1 MKKKIILYN
10 FISSS
15 LFYILIL
22 TSKFDFNICICS
34 NGEAFKSGDTCKT
47 DCTAEELID
56 KSCIPISIKE
66 DDINIIFEK
75 IMSHYRTPSVN
86 TIISNVYIKGE
97 GINYIITTNEIQKTN
112 SDKTFLDLD
121 ENIINNKLSST
132 TDFYIV
138 LIDIINTDYMTSS
151 NGIRIFKLEGGNY
164 LLSNLYKDKKINISI
179 PMEVSNEEKTF
190 YKNVKK
196 EYGYNIL
203 DIDDS
208 FYVDKCSK
216 FTTSINTDISLKKR
230 NEIYG
235 NSYSKCSEIC
245 TYEKYDEN
253 ENKIYCNCIYGSTA
267 KKRKEIKS
275 EPINYSVIKCINKLM
290 KDVVKNYL
298 FLVMAFL
305 SLIFLICFII
315 TCIKLSSTIS
325 QYVKDFEVSK
335 TNFLNYYK
343 GNNRNEK
350 EKNKEREK
358 SENSETEKISKIKE
372 EDNEDEGEDE
382 EDGEIS
388 DENDV
393 GYFNNKANNN
403 KQNNNDFN
411 NQHYNYIMN
420 NPYNAYNPYIQYEQ
434 YLMYHHYNMMN
445 YMKNY
450 NNQFIYNNIKNN
462 NNKKNEEN
470 EEEEEEKE
478 ERDEDEEEEDEGNK
492 REKKKDGNKKEN
504 EKGNRIIKGR
514 RFFNGNYLPE
524 FKELDKNAVYTLKID
539 YIKLKEYAKMM
550 KKQKEEEEN
559 KENRS
564 KNERS
569 NSNQK
574 NLKKETNKKSKN
586 KEKETTK
593 RKDRDKE
600 NKLKNNKDSKK
611 NNLSKNKKGKKED
624 IYEEITK
631 NNNIKIFKK
640 KKANKNIDD
649 KDNKVKKIANKQIKD
664 IDKDKMKNKRSKSKN
679 NDNNDKLNL
688 NKKHSTDKNKN
699 NKAKIKMKKSSKTVK
714 LNKSNPPKNSMTSER
729 ELISSEILPKNEIK
743 LIPPQNQEVENENN
757 EKNINEN
764 EENQDKEEEKNNGEE
779 EEKGETEGEGEENEG
794 EEEES
799 DEEKES
805 NINNKNDDMKEQEQE
820 EKNEEKNNEVENKEE
835 EKEKKS
841 LVLNVNSNGDNS
853 TMSNIINQS
862 KNSKLEKISV
872 RKENS
877 LSTKRENN
885 KDLEIKF
892 GSGEFFRLLKKIP
905 EEKRIEFFRDSEM
918 NHIEYKYASDYDER
932 MFFQIY
938 ASILKEQ
945 NNIIFPFS
953 LCGNDYN
960 IPILKFSF
968 LIIQLILYLTI
979 STLFFGDDAIDNIL
993 EKNNK
998 FDVGYMIKPMIFVF
1012 LICLV
1017 ATIILKFLIKINN
1030 NVTDIKY
1037 EIQKYEEGLN
1047 AIRLK
1052 IIFYFVIS
1060 FLIMIFG
1067 FLLVSSFSA
1076 IFTNSQIKLIKCAV
1090 YPLLAHFILSL
1101 IFCFLISSFRT
1112 CSLNSEKN
1120 KTSCL
1125 YNFSRILTYI

>member
-1 MKKKIILYN
+1 
-10 FISSS
+10 
-15 LFYILIL
+15 
-22 TSKFDFNICICS
+22 
-34 NGEAFKSGDTCKT
+34 
-47 DCTAEELID
+47 
-56 KSCIPISIKE
+56 
-66 DDINIIFEK
+66 
-75 IMSHYRTPSVN
+75 
-86 TIISNVYIKGE
+86 
-97 GINYIITTNEIQKTN
+97 
-112 SDKTFLDLD
+112 
-121 ENIINNKLSST
+121 
-132 TDFYIV
+132 
-138 LIDIINTDYMTSS
+138 
-151 NGIRIFKLEGGNY
+151 
-164 LLSNLYKDKKINISI
+164 
-179 PMEVSNEEKTF
+179 
-190 YKNVKK
+190 
-196 EYGYNIL
+196 
-203 DIDDS
+203 
-208 FYVDKCSK
+208 
-216 FTTSINTDISLKKR
+216 
-230 NEIYG
+230 
-235 NSYSKCSEIC
+235 
-245 TYEKYDEN
+245 
-253 ENKIYCNCIYGSTA
+253 
-267 KKRKEIKS
+267 
-275 EPINYSVIKCINKLM
+275 
-290 KDVVKNYL
+290 
-298 FLVMAFL
+298 
-305 SLIFLICFII
+305 
-315 TCIKLSSTIS
+315 
-325 QYVKDFEVSK
+325 
-335 TNFLNYYK
+335 
-343 GNNRNEK
+343 
-350 EKNKEREK
+350 
-358 SENSETEKISKIKE
+358 
-372 EDNEDEGEDE
+372 
-382 EDGEIS
+382 
-388 DENDV
+388 
-393 GYFNNKANNN
+393 
-403 KQNNNDFN
+403 
-411 NQHYNYIMN
+411 
-420 NPYNAYNPYIQYEQ
+420 
-434 YLMYHHYNMMN
+434 
-445 YMKNY
+445 
-450 NNQFIYNNIKNN
+450 
-462 NNKKNEEN
+462 
-470 EEEEEEKE
+470 
-478 ERDEDEEEEDEGNK
+478 
-492 REKKKDGNKKEN
+492 
-504 EKGNRIIKGR
+504 
-514 RFFNGNYLPE
+514 
-524 FKELDKNAVYTLKID
+524 
-539 YIKLKEYAKMM
+539 
-550 KKQKEEEEN
+550 
-559 KENRS
+559 
-564 KNERS
+564 
-569 NSNQK
+569 
-574 NLKKETNKKSKN
+574 
-586 KEKETTK
+586 
-593 RKDRDKE
+593 
-600 NKLKNNKDSKK
+600 
-611 NNLSKNKKGKKED
+611 
-624 IYEEITK
+624 
-631 NNNIKIFKK
+631 
-640 KKANKNIDD
+640 
-649 KDNKVKKIANKQIKD
+649 
-664 IDKDKMKNKRSKSKN
+664 MKNKRSKSKN

-714 LNKSNPPKNSMTSER
+714 INKPNPPKNSMNSER

-779 EEKGETEGEGEENEG
+779 EEKGETEEEGEENEG
-794 EEEES
+794 EEES

-805 NINNKNDDMKEQEQE
+805 NNNNKNDDMKEQEQE

-862 KNSKLEKISV
+862 KNSKLEKISA

-877 LSTKRENN
+877 LSINRENN

-892 GSGEFFRLLKKIP
+892 GSDEFFRLLKKIP

-993 EKNNK
+993 EKKNK

-1017 ATIILKFLIKINN
+1017 VTIILKSLIKINN

-1112 CSLNSEKN
+1112 CSLNSDKN